1 MANTLAI
8 RRRIKSVKNTRQITK
23 AMEMVS
29 ATKMRRAQVQA
40 LKTRTYSQLAWQI
53 VNSLSKKVDPR
64 LHKLLLEPREI
75 KNQAVILLTSSRG
88 LAGSFNSQIIAQA
101 VAYIRRSEQEHR
113 GVKTEIIASGRKGAE
128 AMHKAGMNVVA
139 DFKKADVNLKIEEI
153 LPLAALVVQ
162 KFAAGEYDRVL
173 LAYSDFVSTITQK
186 PKVMQL
192 LPFPRPS
199 QVSTDADSDGLGQV
213 GMKEQA
219 GKPKPEENF
228 EYLFEPQADL
238 VLERLI
244 PRILE
249 MQIYQAGLESN
260 ASEQSAR
267 MVAMKNASDAAL
279 DIISDLTLE
288 YNKIRQ
294 EAITKEIAEISSG
307 RLAVS

>member
-29 ATKMRRAQVQA
+29 ATKMRRAQAQA

-53 VNSLSKKVDPR
+53 VRSLSGKVDPR
-64 LHKLLLEPREI
+64 LHKLLLAPEKI

-88 LAGSFNSQIIAQA
+88 LAGSFNSQVISRALD
-101 VAYIRRSEQEHR
+101 YIRDSEQEHR
-113 GVKTEIIASGRKGAE
+113 SVKTEIIAAGRKGAE

-139 DFKKADVNLKIEEI
+139 DFKRADVNLKIEEI

-162 KFAAGEYDRVL
+162 KFVAGEYDRVL
-173 LAYSDFVSTITQK
+173 LVYSDFISTITQK
-186 PKVMQL
+186 PKIMQL
-192 LPFPRPS
+192 LPFPKLTKILAHTE
-199 QVSTDADSDGLGQV
+199 STGLGEV
-213 GMKEQA
+213 GMKEQMEKM
-219 GKPKPEENF
+219 GLEENF

-267 MVAMKNASDAAL
+267 MVAMKNATDAAL

-294 EAITKEIAEISSG
+294 EAITKEIAEISAG